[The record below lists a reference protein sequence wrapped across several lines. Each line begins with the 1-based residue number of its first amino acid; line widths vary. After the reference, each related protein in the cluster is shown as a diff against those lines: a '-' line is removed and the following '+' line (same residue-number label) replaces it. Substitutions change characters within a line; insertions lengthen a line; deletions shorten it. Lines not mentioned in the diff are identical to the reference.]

1 MPITYK
7 KLFALLEA
15 RGMSL
20 YKLKSDKVVGTAT
33 LDKIRKGEGHIDT
46 RSIAAICEYL
56 GVQPGDIMEY
66 EPEQK
71 SAGEDAAE

>member
-7 KLFALLEA
+7 KLFALLDE
-15 RGMSL
+15 RSMSL
-20 YKLKSDKVVGTAT
+20 YKLKSDKVIGTAT

-56 GVQPGDIMEY
+56 SAQPGDIMEY
-66 EPEQK
+66 EPAQK
-71 SAGEDAAE
+71 SASEAVEE